1 MAIDC
6 GFGPDDLRRETVCL
20 AAVSK
25 DAEGELLAIDAERK
39 DCPEQDC
46 RSLATLHAIK
56 ARITAH
62 DCDSEKSKALLD
74 GVLVVRQL
82 ATVFADGSGLERGV
96 HAGDFLWRGAG
107 VVVQGRLQ
115 GITNA
120 GLNRKPLKQ
129 ACEECR
135 MPGVMI
141 GRLCGAVVRSAD
153 PTLMGA
159 LVTAVYRFE
168 YDPNDEGGAGTL
180 LGVVEGALMQ
190 VCSPRSACVDFSL
203 LATGPNPRVEQGH
216 TFEVFDQN
224 GAPVPRTDIL
234 RWGAI
239 TGMQVAFRTTVDL
252 AAPADAVRL
261 TFGIFARPGV
271 VSAFDASG
279 GLITQ
284 VPIAGPQNV
293 PVQVVVPGPGIARLE
308 IDCPSDEHLLVELCV
323 ETGVQPPGQADS

>member
-25 DAEGELLAIDAERK
+25 DAEGELVAIDAEAK

-46 RSLATLHAIK
+46 ASLSTLHAIK
-56 ARITAH
+56 AALAAH
-62 DCDSEKSKALLD
+62 DCDSDKSKALLD
-74 GVLVVRQL
+74 GTLVVRQL
-82 ATVFADGSGLERGV
+82 ATVFADGSAYERGV
-96 HAGDFLWRGAG
+96 HAGDFLWRATGL
-107 VVVQGRLQ
+107 VVQGRLQ

-120 GLNRKPLKQ
+120 GINRKPLRQ

-135 MPGVMI
+135 APGVMI

-153 PTLMGA
+153 PTLLGA

-168 YDPNDEGGAGTL
+168 FDPTEQGGAGAL
-180 LGVVEGALMQ
+180 LGVIEGALMQ
-190 VCSPRSACVDFSL
+190 VCSPKSACVDFSVL
-203 LATGPNPRVEQGH
+203 GTGPNPRVEQGH
-216 TFEVFDQN
+216 RFEVFDHN
-224 GAPVPRTDIL
+224 GAPVPQTDVL
-234 RWGAI
+234 QWGAI
-239 TGMQVAFRTTVDL
+239 TGMQLSFRTTVEL

-261 TFGIFARPGV
+261 TVGVFATPGT
-271 VSAFDASG
+271 VSAFDQG
-279 GLITQ
+279 GTLIVQ

-293 PVQVVVPGPGIARLE
+293 PIQVVVPGPGIARLE

-323 ETGVQPPGQADS
+323 ENAVRPPGHGDS